1 MAKTNTG
8 QEWMKAELGE
18 LIEQLQLGDFQK
30 RALRSRWLDQVL
42 WMEAKAGQAQLRY
55 YTLRIVAIVGGVI
68 VPALVGLNF
77 SGSANEIVRTVT
89 FVLGL
94 VVAISVAVEEFFHYG
109 ERWRHYRATVEVLK
123 SEGWQLFQ
131 LSGRYERHASHE
143 AAYREF
149 ADRVEQ
155 ILSAD
160 VSKFITEV
168 VREKSQT
175 DTTADA
181 TKMGKGE

>member
-1 MAKTNTG
+1 MIARLDP
-8 QEWMKAELGE
+8 Q
-18 LIEQLQLGDFQK
+18 IPYDH
-30 RALRSRWLDQVL
+30 LRVRLTPLDR
-42 WMEAKAGQAQLRY
+42 LRHMCNCGLPHESITHPVNFEY
-55 YTLRIVAIVGGVI
+55 YRLRLVAIIGGVI

-77 SGSANEIVRTVT
+77 TSPTDEIVRGVI
-89 FVLGL
+89 FFLGL
-94 VVAISVAVEEFFHYG
+94 AVAISVAVEELFHYG
-109 ERWRHYRATVEVLK
+109 ERWRHYRSMVEVLK

-131 LSGRYERHASHE
+131 LSGRYEHQASHE

-168 VREKSQT
+168 VREKSHT
-175 DTTADA
+175 DIDA
-181 TKMGKGE
+181 KIRKGEQANNA

>member
-1 MAKTNTG
+1 MALATCG
-8 QEWMKAELGE
+8 V
-18 LIEQLQLGDFQK
+18 D
-30 RALRSRWLDQVL
+30 
-42 WMEAKAGQAQLRY
+42 
-55 YTLRIVAIVGGVI
+55 GG
-68 VPALVGLNF
+68 
-77 SGSANEIVRTVT
+77 R
-89 FVLGL
+89 
-94 VVAISVAVEEFFHYG
+94 SVAVEEFFHYG

>member
-1 MAKTNTG
+1 MKT
-8 QEWMKAELGE
+8 ELGE
-18 LIEQLQLGDFQK
+18 LIEQLQLGELQK
-30 RALRSRWLDQVL
+30 RSLRSRWLDQVL
-42 WMEAKAGQAQLRY
+42 WMEAKAGQVQFRY
-55 YTLRIVAIVGGVI
+55 YTLRIMAIVGGVI

-77 SGSANEIVRTVT
+77 TGPTNEIVRGVT
-89 FVLGL
+89 FFLGL
-94 VVAISVAVEEFFHYG
+94 AVAISVAVEEFFHYG
-109 ERWRHYRATVEVLK
+109 ERWRHYRSTVEVLK

-131 LSGRYERHASHE
+131 LSGRYEHQASHE

-168 VREKSQT
+168 VREKSHT
-175 DTTADA
+175 DIDA
-181 TKMGKGE
+181 KIRKGEQANNA